1 MTILQNYD
9 ERMGWPVLFIREMVE
24 EPLPLIDC
32 NYLILLYYFLRCQES
47 GGPLSRGILI
57 AQLYS

>member
-1 MTILQNYD
+1 M
-9 ERMGWPVLFIREMVE
+9 PVLFIGEMVE
-24 EPLPLIDC
+24 EPLPLIDY